1 MTTPN
6 AWSRYPAGPVLSHL
20 GAAVGA
26 GLCLFLLAGPVW
38 AQPSA
43 TADRGRC
50 PQYFFNFTDGN
61 DFFAGLTDR
70 HFTQGI
76 RLSLVE
82 RGFDTSAPE
91 YEERLARHC
100 TPGNI
105 VGRAGTG
112 TLRFF
117 TGLVRTLGRST
128 LGHFG
133 FNTDTVGIV
142 LGQNIYTPEDL
153 SQSALIPND
162 RPYAGWLYLGF
173 EFFHEQKDRQF
184 AGFQA
189 DSLDT
194 VEVDLGLIGPAS
206 GAEKSQREW
215 HDFIGDED
223 PKGWDNQLHNEF
235 ALLIAYDRKYR
246 ILLAKSE
253 GFRPGVDVIPSAGG
267 TLGNVF
273 TYVAAG
279 GVVRVGYNLSAD
291 YGPPRIRPGTQGSD
305 FFDTAENP
313 PGRFM
318 AYLYTGVEGRLV
330 AQDIFLDGNTFKT
343 SHAVNKRYF
352 VGDWQFGGALA
363 YDRFRFAYTMV
374 YRSQEYKNQFEPDI
388 FGSVTLSI
396 RF

>member
-1 MTTPN
+1 MTTPYPR
-6 AWSRYPAGPVLSHL
+6 SRYPAGLVLSRL
-20 GAAVGA
+20 GLAVGA
-26 GLCLFLLAGPVW
+26 VLCLFLLAGPVW

-43 TADRGRC
+43 TADNGHC

-82 RGFDTSAPE
+82 RGFDTSASD

-117 TGLVRTLGRST
+117 TGLVRKLGRAT

-153 SQSALIPND
+153 SNPNLIVND
-162 RPYAGWLYLGF
+162 QPYAGWLYLGLGY
-173 EFFHEQKDRQF
+173 FHEARDREF
-184 AGFQA
+184 LGFQV

-194 VEVDLGLIGPAS
+194 VELDLGVVGPAS
-206 GAEKSQREW
+206 GAEKTQREW

-223 PKGWDNQLHNEF
+223 PKGWDNQLRNEF
-235 ALLIAYDRKYR
+235 ALLLTYDRKYR
-246 ILLAKSE
+246 TTLLE
-253 GFRPGVDVIPSAGG
+253 GQRALPGVDVIPGAGVA
-267 TLGNVF
+267 LGNVF
-273 TYVAAG
+273 TYVSAG
-279 GVVRVGYNLSAD
+279 GLVRLGYNLQGD

-305 FFDTAENP
+305 FFEMGARHKRN
-313 PGRFM
+313 FM
-318 AYLYTGVEGRLV
+318 AYVYTGVEGRLI
-330 AQDIFLDGNTFKT
+330 AQNIFLDGNTFET
-343 SHAVNKRYF
+343 SHAVNKRYW
-352 VGDWQFGGALA
+352 VGDWQTGAVLGYDGFRLA
-363 YDRFRFAYTMV
+363 ATII
-374 YRSQEYKNQFEPDI
+374 YRSQEFKGQFEPDI